1 MGNNH
6 VQGKVEDENGKVIK
20 FINNKNVTIYTGKI
34 TQNKLLDSEYI
45 ELNQQ
50 LSKELAKSPNI
61 FIFKENSYIK
71 SFLHPHKLKYKSAQ
85 NDGHC
90 DFCLGN
96 FGKDSETFGCRK
108 CNFDLCKDCIF
119 MEENIFFSKLI
130 NLMKKKNIT
139 IINSDNN
146 NFIIKSKFHPHNLK
160 YLNYNENN
168 NNNNNEFICDLCK
181 EKYSDNRPFHCN
193 SCPYNICISCILQNS
208 SSLYFNNY
216 IIYLF
221 DIPEK
226 ELNREILLFRFNAG
240 DKNEIFNIVEV
251 FYDDKK
257 IELKNLNDIW
267 FFNYNFGKPGKY
279 EIKVIFKKYFPFL
292 NGFSQKN
299 DVLYS
304 LDLSNFY
311 AGEATT
317 MKNFLADCGNLEYVN
332 FSNINTSKVTN
343 MQGMFYNCEK
353 LKEIKGLEYFDTSNV
368 ESFTAMF
375 ANCKS
380 LKYLNLSN
388 FNTPNLTDIEGMF
401 SGCYSL
407 YKIDG
412 LNNFNTN
419 KIENMYALFNNCH
432 QLEYLDL
439 SSFNTSNV
447 KIMNYMFNR
456 CNNLKEI
463 KGRNK
468 FIFINKEFTIT
479 FPIKKDLYT
488 FEGTIQNYAGYDDR
502 PERKKRNEFL
512 IPIIYI
518 EKGSIVNI
526 KGNISL

>member
-1 MGNNH
+1 
-6 VQGKVEDENGKVIK
+6 
-20 FINNKNVTIYTGKI
+20 
-34 TQNKLLDSEYI
+34 
-45 ELNQQ
+45 
-50 LSKELAKSPNI
+50 
-61 FIFKENSYIK
+61 
-71 SFLHPHKLKYKSAQ
+71 
-85 NDGHC
+85 
-90 DFCLGN
+90 
-96 FGKDSETFGCRK
+96 
-108 CNFDLCKDCIF
+108 
-119 MEENIFFSKLI
+119 
-130 NLMKKKNIT
+130 
-139 IINSDNN
+139 
-146 NFIIKSKFHPHNLK
+146 
-160 YLNYNENN
+160 
-168 NNNNNEFICDLCK
+168 
-181 EKYSDNRPFHCN
+181 
-193 SCPYNICISCILQNS
+193 
-208 SSLYFNNY
+208 
-216 IIYLF
+216 
-221 DIPEK
+221 
-226 ELNREILLFRFNAG
+226 
-240 DKNEIFNIVEV
+240 
-251 FYDDKK
+251 
-257 IELKNLNDIW
+257 
-267 FFNYNFGKPGKY
+267 
-279 EIKVIFKKYFPFL
+279 
-292 NGFSQKN
+292 
-299 DVLYS
+299 
-304 LDLSNFY
+304 
-311 AGEATT
+311 

-380 LKYLNLSN
+380 LKYLNLSS
-388 FNTPNLTDIEGMF
+388 FTTPNLTDIEGMF

-439 SSFNTSNV
+439 SSFNTSNF

-468 FIFINKEFTIT
+468 LSFINKEFTIT

-502 PERKKRNEFL
+502 PERKKRKEYP